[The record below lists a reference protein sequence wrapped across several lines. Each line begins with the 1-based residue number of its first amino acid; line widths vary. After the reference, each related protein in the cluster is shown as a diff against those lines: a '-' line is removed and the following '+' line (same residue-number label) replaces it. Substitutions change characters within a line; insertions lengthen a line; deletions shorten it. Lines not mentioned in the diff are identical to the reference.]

1 MPTAHTDSTN
11 FDLSD
16 DLRMLRDTVRDF
28 SAKEIAPGA
37 AERDAGHQFP
47 ADILKKLS
55 ELQWMGITVP
65 EVYGGAGLGNLALSV
80 VLEEINYVD
89 ASVGVTLSVH
99 NSLVCGPLM
108 KFGTEELKARYL
120 PRLATGEL
128 LGAYALTEP
137 QAGSD
142 SANIQLKAEKKG
154 DRWILNGTKIWITSG
169 DQAGLIIVF
178 ARTNND
184 PKIHRSKGITAF
196 AVETNKKGFRVGKRE
211 EKCGIRSS
219 STVEI
224 VLEDVE
230 VADDCRLGAVNDG
243 FKIAMD
249 TLDGGRIGIASQS
262 LGIHRAC
269 LDASVKYARER
280 EQFNT
285 PIGDFQAIQW
295 KIADMATELEAA
307 RLLTHRAAWL
317 RDLGRPCAREASMAK
332 LFASRAVNR
341 AADEAV
347 QIHGGAGYTK
357 DFPVERY
364 FRDARITEIYEGV
377 TDVQR
382 LVIAR
387 SYLK

>member
-1 MPTAHTDSTN
+1 MTTVTYETPN
-11 FDLSD
+11 FDLSE
-16 DLRMLRDTVRDF
+16 DLRMLRDSVRDF
-28 SAKEIAPGA
+28 CDREIAPGA
-37 AERDAGHQFP
+37 AKRDANHEFP
-47 ADILKKLS
+47 HEILKKLR
-55 ELQWMGITVP
+55 EMQLMGITIP
-65 EVYGGAGLGNLALSV
+65 EQYGGAGLGNLALSV
-80 VLEEINYVD
+80 VLEEINRAD

-99 NSLVCGPLM
+99 NSLLGGPIL
-108 KFGTEELKARYL
+108 KFGSDELKNRFL
-120 PRLATGEL
+120 PKLASGEL

-142 SANIQLKAEKKG
+142 SANLRLKAEKKG

-169 DQAGLIIVF
+169 DQAGLMIVF
-178 ARTNND
+178 ARTNFDANVH
-184 PKIHRSKGITAF
+184 KAKGITAF
-196 AVETNKKGFRVGKRE
+196 VVDTKTKGFKVGKLE

-224 VLEDVE
+224 ILEDLE
-230 VADDCRLGAVNDG
+230 VGDENRLGNVNEG

-249 TLDGGRIGIASQS
+249 TLDGGRIGIASQA

-269 LDASVKYARER
+269 LEASIKYSKER
-280 EQFNT
+280 QQFNT
-285 PIGDFQAIQW
+285 PLAEFQAIQW
-295 KIADMATELEAA
+295 KIADMATDLEAA
-307 RLLTHRAAWL
+307 RLLVHKCAVL
-317 RDLGRPCAREASMAK
+317 RDHGRPCTREASMAK
-332 LFASRAVNR
+332 LFASRACNK

-377 TDVQR
+377 TDIQR